1 MDQHN
6 KKQLFTCGGIAA
18 IVLVFILTLGL
29 IGLFFFDKLSDR
41 LPGLHSED
49 TSEMIMTPSQ
59 IESIRRI
66 GQWEFMAI
74 NDEELVDT
82 VRKGFFSDDHLVRIY
97 YGTIRLGL
105 DLSDFDASRI
115 SRHEDSLAVRLP
127 QITLLDNHFIDEART
142 QSFHE
147 SGSWSNKDRQALF
160 ERARHK
166 MKTRCITPA
175 TCEGT
180 RQLAESQVRRLLM
193 AMGYEKVSISFDEPQ
208 QQ

>member
-1 MDQHN
+1 MEQHN
-6 KKQLFTCGGIAA
+6 KKLLFTCGGIAA
-18 IVLVFILTLGL
+18 IVLVFVLTLGL
-29 IGLFFFDKLSDR
+29 IGLFFFDKISDR
-41 LPGLHSED
+41 LPGIHSKD
-49 TSEMIMTPSQ
+49 TSETIMTPSE

-147 SGSWSNKDRQALF
+147 SGSWSNKDRQALY

>member
-6 KKQLFTCGGIAA
+6 KKLLLTCGGIAA
-18 IVLVFILTLGL
+18 IVLVFVLTLGL

-49 TSEMIMTPSQ
+49 TSEMIMTPSE

-147 SGSWSNKDRQALF
+147 SGSWSNKDRQALY

>member
-6 KKQLFTCGGIAA
+6 KKLLLTCGGIAA
-18 IVLVFILTLGL
+18 IVLVFVLTLGL
-29 IGLFFFDKLSDR
+29 IGQFFFDKLSDR

-49 TSEMIMTPSQ
+49 TSEMIMTPSE

-105 DLSDFDASRI
+105 DLSDFGASRI

-127 QITLLDNHFIDEART
+127 QITLLDNQFIDEART

-147 SGSWSNKDRQALF
+147 SGSWSNKDRKALY

>member
-6 KKQLFTCGGIAA
+6 KKLLLTCGGIAA
-18 IVLVFILTLGL
+18 IVLVFVLTLGL
-29 IGLFFFDKLSDR
+29 IGLFFFDKLSDH
-41 LPGLHSED
+41 LPGLHSEN
-49 TSEMIMTPSQ
+49 TSEMIMTPSE

-105 DLSDFDASRI
+105 DLSDFGVSRI

-147 SGSWSNKDRQALF
+147 SGSWSNKDRQALY

>member
-1 MDQHN
+1 MEQHN
-6 KKQLFTCGGIAA
+6 KKLLFTCGGLAA
-18 IVLVFILTLGL
+18 LVLVFILSLGL
-29 IGLFFFDKLSDR
+29 IGLFFFDKISDR

-49 TSEMIMTPSQ
+49 TSEMIMTPSE

>member
-1 MDQHN
+1 MEQYN
-6 KKQLFTCGGIAA
+6 KKILFTCGGITA
-18 IVLVFILTLGL
+18 IVLVFILSLGL
-29 IGLFFFDKLSDR
+29 IGLFFFDKVSHR
-41 LPGLHSED
+41 LPGIHSED

-82 VRKGFFSDDHLVRIY
+82 MRKGFFSDDHLVRIY

-115 SRHEDSLAVRLP
+115 SKHEDSLAVRLP

-147 SGSWSNKDRQALF
+147 SGSWSNNDRQALY
-160 ERARHK
+160 ERARQK

-180 RQLAESQVRRLLM
+180 RQLAESQIRRLLM
-193 AMGYEKVSISFDEPQ
+193 AMGFEKVSISFDEPQ

>member
-1 MDQHN
+1 MEQHN
-6 KKQLFTCGGIAA
+6 KKLLFTCGGIAA
-18 IVLVFILTLGL
+18 IVLVFVLTLGL

-49 TSEMIMTPSQ
+49 TSEMIMTPSE

-82 VRKGFFSDDHLVRIY
+82 VRKGFFSDDNLVRIY

-147 SGSWSNKDRQALF
+147 SGSWSNKDRQALY

>member
-6 KKQLFTCGGIAA
+6 KKLLLTCGGIAA
-18 IVLVFILTLGL
+18 IVLVFVLTLGL

-49 TSEMIMTPSQ
+49 TSEMIMTPSE

>member
-115 SRHEDSLAVRLP
+115 SKCEDSLVVRLP
-127 QITLLDNHFIDEART
+127 HITLLDNHFIDEART
-142 QSFHE
+142 KSFHE
-147 SGSWSNKDRQALF
+147 SGSWTNNDRQAL
-160 ERARHK
+160 
-166 MKTRCITPA
+166 
-175 TCEGT
+175 
-180 RQLAESQVRRLLM
+180 
-193 AMGYEKVSISFDEPQ
+193 
-208 QQ
+208 

>member
-6 KKQLFTCGGIAA
+6 KKLLLTCGGIAA
-18 IVLVFILTLGL
+18 IVLVFVLTLGL

-49 TSEMIMTPSQ
+49 TSEMIMTPSE

-147 SGSWSNKDRQALF
+147 SGSWSNKDRKALY
-160 ERARHK
+160 ERAHHK
-166 MKTRCITPA
+166 MKARCITPA

>member
-6 KKQLFTCGGIAA
+6 KKLLLTCGGIAA
-18 IVLVFILTLGL
+18 IVLVFVLTLGL
-29 IGLFFFDKLSDR
+29 IGMFFFDKLSDR

-105 DLSDFDASRI
+105 DLSVFDASRI
-115 SRHEDSLAVRLP
+115 SKHEDSLAVRLP

-147 SGSWSNKDRQALF
+147 SGSWSNKDRQALY

-166 MKTRCITPA
+166 MKSRCITPA

-180 RQLAESQVRRLLM
+180 RQLAESQIRRLLK
-193 AMGYEKVSISFDEPQ
+193 AMGFEKVSISFDEPQ

>member
-1 MDQHN
+1 MEQHN
-6 KKQLFTCGGIAA
+6 KKLLFTCGGIAA
-18 IVLVFILTLGL
+18 IVLVFVLTLGL

-49 TSEMIMTPSQ
+49 TSEMIMTPSE

-115 SRHEDSLAVRLP
+115 SMHEDSLAVQLP

-147 SGSWSNKDRQALF
+147 SGSWSNKDRQALY

>member
-49 TSEMIMTPSQ
+49 MSEMIMTPSQ

-115 SRHEDSLAVRLP
+115 SKREDSLVVRLP
-127 QITLLDNHFIDEART
+127 HITLLDNHFIDEART
-142 QSFHE
+142 KSFHE
-147 SGSWSNKDRQALF
+147 SGSWSNKDRQALY
-160 ERARHK
+160 ERARMK
-166 MKTRCITPA
+166 MKKRCITPA
-175 TCEGT
+175 TREGT
-180 RQLAESQVRRLLM
+180 RQLAESQIRRLLT
-193 AMGYEKVSISFDEPQ
+193 AMGFEKVSISFDEPQ
-208 QQ
+208 RQ

>member
-1 MDQHN
+1 MDQHQ
-6 KKQLFTCGGIAA
+6 KKILFTYGGIAA
-18 IVLVFILTLGL
+18 IVLIFVLVFGL

-41 LPGLHSED
+41 LPGIHSED

-97 YGTIRLGL
+97 YGTIRIGL

-115 SRHEDSLAVRLP
+115 SKHEDSLAIRLP

-142 QSFHE
+142 KSFHE
-147 SGSWSNKDRQALF
+147 SGSWSNSDRQALY
-160 ERARHK
+160 ERARNK

-175 TCEGT
+175 TREGT
-180 RQLAESQVRRLLM
+180 RQLAESQIRRLLK
-193 AMGYEKVSISFDEPQ
+193 AMEFEKVSISFDEPQ

>member
-1 MDQHN
+1 MEQHN
-6 KKQLFTCGGIAA
+6 KKLLFTCGGIAA
-18 IVLVFILTLGL
+18 IVLVLVLTLGL
-29 IGLFFFDKLSDR
+29 IGLFFFDKISDR
-41 LPGLHSED
+41 LPGIHSED
-49 TSEMIMTPSQ
+49 TSEMIMTPSE

-105 DLSDFDASRI
+105 DLSDFGASRI

-147 SGSWSNKDRQALF
+147 SGSWSNKDRQALY

>member
-49 TSEMIMTPSQ
+49 MSEMIMTPSQ

-115 SRHEDSLAVRLP
+115 SKREDSLVVRLP
-127 QITLLDNHFIDEART
+127 HITLLDNHFIDEART
-142 QSFHE
+142 KSFHE
-147 SGSWSNKDRQALF
+147 SGSWSNSDRQALY
-160 ERARHK
+160 ERARMK
-166 MKTRCITPA
+166 MKKRCITPA
-175 TCEGT
+175 TREGT
-180 RQLAESQVRRLLM
+180 RQLAESQIRRLLT
-193 AMGYEKVSISFDEPQ
+193 AMGFEKVSISFDEPQ
-208 QQ
+208 RQ

>member
-6 KKQLFTCGGIAA
+6 KRLLLTCGGIAA
-18 IVLVFILTLGL
+18 IVLVFVLTLGL

-49 TSEMIMTPSQ
+49 TSEMIMTPSE

-147 SGSWSNKDRQALF
+147 SGSWSNKDRQALY

>member
-1 MDQHN
+1 MEQHN
-6 KKQLFTCGGIAA
+6 KKLLFTCGGIAA
-18 IVLVFILTLGL
+18 IVLVFVLTLGL

-49 TSEMIMTPSQ
+49 TSEMIMTPSE

>member
-1 MDQHN
+1 
-6 KKQLFTCGGIAA
+6 
-18 IVLVFILTLGL
+18 LVFILTLGL

-115 SRHEDSLAVRLP
+115 SKREDSLVVRLP
-127 QITLLDNHFIDEART
+127 HITLLDNHFIDEART
-142 QSFHE
+142 KSFHE
-147 SGSWSNKDRQALF
+147 SGSWSNKDRQALY
-160 ERARHK
+160 ERARMK
-166 MKTRCITPA
+166 MKKRCITPA
-175 TCEGT
+175 TREGT
-180 RQLAESQVRRLLM
+180 RQLAESQIRRLLT
-193 AMGYEKVSISFDEPQ
+193 AMGFEKVSISFDEPQ
-208 QQ
+208 RQ

>member
-1 MDQHN
+1 MA
-6 KKQLFTCGGIAA
+6 KRSTIAA
-18 IVLVFILTLGL
+18 IVLVFVLTLGL

-49 TSEMIMTPSQ
+49 TSEMIMTPSE

-82 VRKGFFSDDHLVRIY
+82 VRKDFFSDDHLVRIY

-147 SGSWSNKDRQALF
+147 SGSWSNKDRQALY

>member
-1 MDQHN
+1 MEQYN
-6 KKQLFTCGGIAA
+6 KKILFTCGGITA
-18 IVLVFILTLGL
+18 IVLVFILSLGL
-29 IGLFFFDKLSDR
+29 IGLFFFDKVSHR
-41 LPGLHSED
+41 LPGIHSED

-82 VRKGFFSDDHLVRIY
+82 MRKGFFSDDHLVRIY

-115 SRHEDSLAVRLP
+115 SKHEDSLAIRLP

-147 SGSWSNKDRQALF
+147 SGSWSNNDRQALY

-166 MKTRCITPA
+166 MKARCITPA

-180 RQLAESQVRRLLM
+180 RQLAESQIRRLLI
-193 AMGYEKVSISFDEPQ
+193 AMGFEKVSISFDEPQ

>member
-6 KKQLFTCGGIAA
+6 KKLLLTCGGIAA
-18 IVLVFILTLGL
+18 IVLVFVLTLGL

-49 TSEMIMTPSQ
+49 TSEMIMTPSE

-147 SGSWSNKDRQALF
+147 SGSWSNKDRKALY
-160 ERARHK
+160 ERARYK

>member
-6 KKQLFTCGGIAA
+6 KKLLLTCGGIAA
-18 IVLVFILTLGL
+18 IVLVFVLTLGL

-147 SGSWSNKDRQALF
+147 SGSWSNKDRQALY

>member
-1 MDQHN
+1 MEQHN
-6 KKQLFTCGGIAA
+6 KKLLFTCGGIAA
-18 IVLVFILTLGL
+18 IVLVFVLTLGL

-49 TSEMIMTPSQ
+49 TSEMIMTPSE

-147 SGSWSNKDRQALF
+147 SGSWSNHDRQALY

-175 TCEGT
+175 TCEGA
-180 RQLAESQVRRLLM
+180 RQLAESQIRRLLM

>member
-1 MDQHN
+1 MEQHN
-6 KKQLFTCGGIAA
+6 KKLLFTCGGIAA
-18 IVLVFILTLGL
+18 IVLVFVLTLGL

-49 TSEMIMTPSQ
+49 TSEMIMTPSE

-147 SGSWSNKDRQALF
+147 SGSWSNKDRQALY

-193 AMGYEKVSISFDEPQ
+193 AMGYEKVSINFDEPQ

>member
-1 MDQHN
+1 MEQHN
-6 KKQLFTCGGIAA
+6 KKLLFTCGGLAA
-18 IVLVFILTLGL
+18 LVLVFILSLGL
-29 IGLFFFDKLSDR
+29 IGLFFFDKISDR
-41 LPGLHSED
+41 LPGIHSED
-49 TSEMIMTPSQ
+49 TSEMIMTPSE

-147 SGSWSNKDRQALF
+147 SGSWSNKDRQALY

>member
-6 KKQLFTCGGIAA
+6 KKLLFTCGGIAA
-18 IVLVFILTLGL
+18 IVLVFVLTLGL

-49 TSEMIMTPSQ
+49 TSEMIMTPSE

-147 SGSWSNKDRQALF
+147 SGSWSNKDRQALY